1 MNPDVF
7 KLVSCSST
15 LATHVFHYA
24 HFEFDLSNTLAAKD
38 WGKKKNKQKKESARG
53 MSWSG
58 TRVGMKRSFLLES
71 QRFTFSKN
79 LCTDYDNLVTSLHAR
94 DKARHKYWI
103 AETFRAQRKSEKSQ
117 QLLPSAVKRSED
129 GAQGETQPCPLFHSC
144 VAAIKFKMNGLLS
157 AIIQYV
163 S

>member
-1 MNPDVF
+1 
-7 KLVSCSST
+7 
-15 LATHVFHYA
+15 
-24 HFEFDLSNTLAAKD
+24 
-38 WGKKKNKQKKESARG
+38 
-53 MSWSG
+53 MS
-58 TRVGMKRSFLLES
+58 
-71 QRFTFSKN
+71 
-79 LCTDYDNLVTSLHAR
+79 LCAR

>member
-1 MNPDVF
+1 MF
-7 KLVSCSST
+7 FIT
-15 LATHVFHYA
+15 LILNLISATHWQQK
-24 HFEFDLSNTLAAKD
+24 T
-38 WGKKKNKQKKESARG
+38 GGRKKTNKKKESARG

-103 AETFRAQRKSEKSQ
+103 AETFRAQRKSQ